1 MNTEAQKKILS
12 IFENPKWDG
21 SLIVSP
27 DWDGIMSAAIVCSHY
42 ERASL
47 IGFYDGGELR
57 ISSSTTESV
66 DNIVSKLERSIWLDV
81 DIFDSRFVSIGQHL
95 ISPTANSCQR
105 VGGYSRH
112 PLSHNPHDLI
122 GRGWDYPLPPQQ
134 CLGVTQK
141 GEPCRKKGYPGNFCF
156 QHGGEVKPAN
166 YDSETKNNRG
176 FTTKFCYA
184 TAQIILCALGLPE
197 GVNFDSK
204 LRDCI
209 AHADSVAVTCSRY
222 AGNSLMWH
230 REYFSSSIYTSDV
243 AGPNAPW
250 ISQRE
255 AVARLTD
262 LVIELN
268 DICILET
275 STANPS
281 QNESQIPHLAV
292 FTEGFSGKQVQRI
305 SDRWVVG
312 TLDLSNLSDAVNQVT
327 GLDLR
332 GFGMC
337 SRVFSGTRRKID
349 KKSIRGD
356 GLPWSEIGF
365 DRWLNENQVFSLAFT
380 GYETLRYTTNMQL

>member
-12 IFENPKWDG
+12 VFDDSKWDG
-21 SLIVSP
+21 GLIVSP

-42 ERASL
+42 EKASL

-57 ISSSTTESV
+57 ISSSVTESD

-95 ISPTANSCQR
+95 ISPTVNSFQR

-122 GRGWDYPLPPQQ
+122 GKGWDYPLPQQQ
-134 CLGVTQK
+134 CSGVTKK
-141 GEPCRKKGYPGNFCF
+141 GERCTKKGYPRNLCSL
-156 QHGGEVKPAN
+156 HGGEAKPAN

-184 TAQIILCALGLPE
+184 TVQIILCALGLPE
-197 GVNFDSK
+197 GVDFDSK

-209 AHADSVAVTCSRY
+209 AHADSVAMTCSRY
-222 AGNSLMWH
+222 AENSLMWH
-230 REYFSSSIYTSDV
+230 HEYFSSSPYSSDV

-262 LVIELN
+262 LIIELN
-268 DICILET
+268 DHFILET
-275 STANPS
+275 STLNPS

-292 FTEGFSGKQVQRI
+292 FTGGFSGKQVQRI
-305 SDRWVVG
+305 SVCWIVG
-312 TLDLSNLSDAVNQVT
+312 TSDISDLSDAVNQVT

-332 GFGMC
+332 GFGVC

-349 KKSIRGD
+349 KKSIQSS

-365 DRWLNENQVFSLAFT
+365 NRWLDENQVFSLAFT
-380 GYETLRYTTNMQL
+380 GYDMLRYTTNMQL